1 MQNEDSVIDQEE
13 FEEEDKIY
21 IHKRILRH
29 YSTKPSISYGESLR
43 IKFQYNAYSINLSN
57 GA

>member
-13 FEEEDKIY
+13 FEEEKIY
-21 IHKRILRH
+21 IHKRIIRH
-29 YSTKPSISYGESLR
+29 DSTNPSVSYQDGLR